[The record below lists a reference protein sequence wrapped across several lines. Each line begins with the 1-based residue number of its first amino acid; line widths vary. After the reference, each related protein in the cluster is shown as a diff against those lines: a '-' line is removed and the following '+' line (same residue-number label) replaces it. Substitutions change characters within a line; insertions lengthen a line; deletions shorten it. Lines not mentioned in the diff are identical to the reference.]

1 MRGPWQMRKTRQNGW
16 WLAVALCVLALS
28 GWIGRH
34 AIAAGP
40 AGSDLTGKLEGPEV
54 VTDAAKFPKSFKEAP
69 QLAELVKA
77 GKLPS
82 VQERV
87 SQDPLVIKP
96 VHEIG
101 KYGGTWRR
109 GFSGPADFWNGYRCC
124 GHDKILFWD
133 YTGNKV
139 APNVAKGWQI
149 SDDGRT
155 FTVFLRK
162 GMKWSDG
169 HPFTADDFI
178 FWYEDIF
185 QDKELTPVKTPMLA
199 TNGKPGTMEKV
210 DDSTIR
216 FKFADPYFAFVDI
229 LAGAT
234 DLGGNALQGKNLMGG
249 FAPKHY
255 LQQFH
260 PRYVGKEAVDK
271 LVKAAGQDNWVN
283 FMKLKNDWSL
293 NPDLPTVT
301 AWKTTTPINT
311 PTRILER
318 NPYFYMVD
326 TAGNQL
332 PYIDKVIMTVTE
344 NLEVLNL
351 RAIAGEYDFQARH
364 IDIGKLPVFLENQV
378 KGDYK
383 VYLDPADSG
392 CDACMFLNQ
401 TYDAD
406 PEIAKWLQNRDFRI
420 ALSLGIDR
428 DQLNE
433 AFWLGVGTPGSQ
445 VLAESSPYNPGPEY
459 RTMHSTHDPA
469 KANQLLDSIG
479 LAKKDAEGYRLRTD
493 GKGRLRIEIITVG
506 GQFLQFTQIAEMM
519 RQQWR
524 TIGIQAD
531 VSEIERSLAFTRVMA
546 NELQAH
552 LWQND
557 GTEHFFTFPG
567 HLFPFTTASPL
578 GGTNMGPLWAQWF
591 RSNGTQGKE
600 PSPPMKKLM
609 ELWQKA
615 FGVPEEERIKIG
627 KEIWRIAVEEQ
638 WAIGTVGLSPAAQ
651 GVRIVSNNMGN
662 VPARQYNSPDGMTP
676 ATSRP
681 ETFFFKK

>member
-1 MRGPWQMRKTRQNGW
+1 MRGLWQTRNRGESWW
-16 WLAVALCVLALS
+16 WLAVALCALTVS
-28 GWIGRH
+28 GWTVGH
-34 AIAAGP
+34 AVAAGP
-40 AGSDLTGKLEGPEV
+40 AGSELVGKLEGPEV
-54 VTDAAKFPKSFKEAP
+54 VSDATKVPKSFKEAP

-77 GKLPS
+77 GKLPP

-87 SQDPLVIKP
+87 SQDPLVMKP

-133 YTGNKV
+133 YTGNKAV
-139 APNVAKGWQI
+139 PNAAKGWDI
-149 SDDGRT
+149 SDNGRT

-169 HPFTADDFI
+169 HPFTADDFM
-178 FWYEDIF
+178 FWYEDLY
-185 QDKELTPVKTPMLA
+185 QNNELVPTKAPVLA
-199 TNGKPGTMEKV
+199 INGKPGKLEKV
-210 DDSTIR
+210 DDYTI
-216 FKFADPYFAFVDI
+216 KFTFEDPYFAFVDV

-234 DLGGNALQGKNLMGG
+234 LLGGHTLQGKDLLGG

-255 LQQFH
+255 LQQFL
-260 PRYVGKEAVDK
+260 PKYVGKEAVDN
-271 LVKAAGQDNWVN
+271 LVKASGYDNWVRLL
-283 FMKLKNDWSL
+283 KYKNDWSL
-293 NPDLPTVT
+293 NPELPTVA
-301 AWKTTTPINT
+301 AWKVTSPINT
-311 PTRILER
+311 PTWVLER

-332 PYIDKVIMTVTE
+332 PYIDKVIMTVAE

-364 IDIGKLPVFLENQV
+364 IDVGKLPVFLENRT
-378 KGDYK
+378 KGNYK

-401 TYDAD
+401 TYEADA
-406 PEIAKWLQNRDFRI
+406 EIAKWLQNRDFRI
-420 ALSLGIDR
+420 ALSLGMDR
-428 DQLNE
+428 DQMNE
-433 AFWLGVGTPGSQ
+433 AFWLGLGTPGSQ

-459 RTMHSTHDPA
+459 RTMHSKYDPA
-469 KANQLLDSIG
+469 KANQLLDGIG

-493 GKGRLRIEIITVG
+493 GKGRLRIEIMTVG
-506 GQFLQFTQIAEMM
+506 GQFLQFTQIAEMI
-519 RQQWR
+519 REQWR
-524 TIGIQAD
+524 KIGIQAD
-531 VSEIERSLAFTRVMA
+531 VNEIERSLAITRVGA
-546 NELQAH
+546 NEIQTH

-567 HLFPFTTASPL
+567 HLFPFQAAGL
-578 GGTNMGPLWAQWF
+578 GGSNMGPLWAQWF
-591 RSNGTQGKE
+591 RSNGAQGKE
-600 PSPPMKKLM
+600 PSESMKKLIG
-609 ELWQKA
+609 LWQKA
-615 FGVPEEERIKIG
+615 FGAPEEERIKLG

-662 VPARQYNSPDGMTP
+662 IPARMYNSPDGMTP
-676 ATSRP
+676 ASSRP